1 MCWTLIFWR
10 NVAKFKRCEE
20 SKRTLKNL
28 FAPCLAEFDTTLK
41 VLRIADQWYIVSGK
55 FRFGRNR
62 DFLALLS
69 LLLAGGPRKGK
80 RFNASLRLISPAIF
94 HTSSDNRES
103 NAQKWN
109 SNNKHYERMKPSS
122 YGCDWGDPVELNSV
136 KHSLQRRFSK
146 LLNKLPYGRQNQT
159 NRHYSLRQTSAMKS
173 QYDVWITFAR
183 LRLVEMAFLFISF
196 ELPRLKHN
204 QILMDLDLP
213 QIDLWHEFHSRKAV

>member
-1 MCWTLIFWR
+1 MCRTLTFWQ
-10 NVAKFKRCEE
+10 NIAKLKRCED
-20 SKRTLKNL
+20 SKRTLKNPS
-28 FAPCLAEFDTTLK
+28 ASRLAEFDTTLK
-41 VLRIADQWYIVSGK
+41 VFRIADQWYIISGK

-80 RFNASLRLISPAIF
+80 RLNASLRLISPAIF

-109 SNNKHYERMKPSS
+109 SNNKHYERMKPSR

-136 KHSLQRRFSK
+136 KHSLQRRVSK

-159 NRHYSLRQTSAMKS
+159 NRHDMFGETSAMKS
-173 QYDVWITFAR
+173 QYNV
-183 LRLVEMAFLFISF
+183 
-196 ELPRLKHN
+196 
-204 QILMDLDLP
+204 
-213 QIDLWHEFHSRKAV
+213 